1 MPAGRPKGQGNITPE
16 AKAFVARVERMLRK
30 QDPDTGSLERLAC
43 RMLKHPAHE
52 ANETKFFAHE
62 GQVTDEREVINWSAR
77 LKATE
82 IAANIWRVLM
92 QYKHGMPTQQIDANV
107 TVNYTEALQRMRAK
121 RAE

>member
-1 MPAGRPKGQGNITPE
+1 MPSRKGSPNLTPE

-30 QDPDTGSLERLAC
+30 QDKDTGSLELLAC

-52 ANETKFFAHE
+52 ALETKFFAHE

-92 QYKHGMPTQQIDANV
+92 NYKHGMPTQAIEANV
-107 TVNYTEALQRMRAK
+107 NVNYTEALAKMRSK
-121 RAE
+121 REQ